1 MGKATLMTKT
11 HSETSSVVNHLVR
24 FAEAFIVPARVDRYA
39 TLARTERG
47 RKKWRSEV
55 DHFQGKL
62 RLELSEHIP
71 SRNRNIRD
79 VLALLRIESM
89 AVDVAF
95 AFSSNRRLLEYLG
108 ETRSIVEDMIR
119 TDIGAI
125 ISFVPGRLAIYWGEE
140 PQEKYIFRASA

>member
-1 MGKATLMTKT
+1 MTKT

-79 VLALLRIESM
+79 VLALLMSH
-89 AVDVAF
+89 
-95 AFSSNRRLLEYLG
+95 S
-108 ETRSIVEDMIR
+108 RS
-119 TDIGAI
+119 
-125 ISFVPGRLAIYWGEE
+125 LAIDA
-140 PQEKYIFRASA
+140 FLSTSAKHDRSLKI